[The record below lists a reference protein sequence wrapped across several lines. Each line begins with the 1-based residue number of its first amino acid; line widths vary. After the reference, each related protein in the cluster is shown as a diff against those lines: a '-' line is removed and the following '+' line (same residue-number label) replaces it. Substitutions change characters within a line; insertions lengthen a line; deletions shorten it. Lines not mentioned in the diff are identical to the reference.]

1 MPTLY
6 TFFFFNDT
14 ATTEIYTLSLH
25 DALPIS
31 PSRMSVGRA
40 GAPGRGGPAGC
51 GWNRMMQPCASTLAP
66 AGVWGHLSR
75 LSGTPS
81 PSSSPGWAR
90 TTSFDTGHPLAS
102 TLVPGGVLGH
112 LSSAS
117 GTPSPSESLPI
128 GQPVESTRVP
138 AGVLGHWSMPSGTP
152 S

>member
-40 GAPGRGGPAGC
+40 GAPGCGGPAGC

-81 PSSSPGWAR
+81 PPSSPGRAR
-90 TTSFDTGHPLAS
+90 TVSVGPRDPVAS
-102 TLVPGGVLGH
+102 TVGPAGGLGD
-112 LSSAS
+112 LSS
-117 GTPSPSESLPI
+117 
-128 GQPVESTRVP
+128 
-138 AGVLGHWSMPSGTP
+138 
-152 S
+152 